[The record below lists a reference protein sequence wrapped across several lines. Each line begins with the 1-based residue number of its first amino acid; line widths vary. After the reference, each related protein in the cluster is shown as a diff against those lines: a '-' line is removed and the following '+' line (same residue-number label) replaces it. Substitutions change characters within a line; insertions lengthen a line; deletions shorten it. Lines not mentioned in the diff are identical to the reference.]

1 MPAVGKMKVPCS
13 ERLVELLSLSPK
25 RLDTKGFRP
34 HGRILFVM
42 WNSTNRTLVRSSCTF
57 RLAIRTSLKII
68 IALAGRPSVR
78 YTRASP
84 LL

>member
-13 ERLVELLSLSPK
+13 ERLVELLSPRPK
-25 RLDTKGFRP
+25 KLDTQGLSASRTNPIRHVEFHKSDFGP
-34 HGRILFVM
+34 ILLHVPIGHTDIVENYF
-42 WNSTNRTLVRSSCTF
+42 
-57 RLAIRTSLKII
+57 
-68 IALAGRPSVR
+68 ALAGRPSVR